1 MKSVLFISIGLMA
14 SAINATYQCPI
25 SMSSDTATVEFAYII
40 QNFLYKY
47 YQSVPATVTFFN
59 ELPTGSMV
67 SPLNNQTPAANAVT
81 NLLGL
86 QNQAMLNAE
95 SLPDP

>member
-1 MKSVLFISIGLMA
+1 MT
-14 SAINATYQCPI
+14 SATIATYQRPI
-25 SMSSDTATVEFAYII
+25 SMSSDTAAIEFAYSI

-67 SPLNNQTPAANAVT
+67 SPLSNQTPAANALT

-86 QNQAMLNAE
+86 QNQAMLTAE
-95 SLPDP
+95 CLADL